1 MYKTCIRSVIAQDQN
16 YTLLSQM
23 ETINQTRFLFFVWN
37 SNKFLIVFIDMSYRR
52 SNDSHSQKYL

>member
-1 MYKTCIRSVIAQDQN
+1 MYKISTRSVIAQDQN

-37 SNKFLIVFIDMSYRR
+37 SNKF
-52 SNDSHSQKYL
+52 